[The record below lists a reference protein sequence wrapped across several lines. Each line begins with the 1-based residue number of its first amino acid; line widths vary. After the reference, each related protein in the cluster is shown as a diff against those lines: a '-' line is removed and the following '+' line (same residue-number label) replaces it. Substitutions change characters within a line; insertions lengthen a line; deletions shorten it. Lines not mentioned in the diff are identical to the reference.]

1 MTADCTFSSSS
12 VQAGLAFLYFTS
24 GEFTINGNGHS
35 IIGPTHDRGWVLYAQ
50 NAGTVL
56 NLNNVTL
63 TGTNLTQSVTVRS
76 ARLNARNVTFSGNT
90 VNTVMNTHTGGGEI
104 YLENARFLD
113 NTGRN
118 VNPNVISISTGGF
131 ASITGGVFQGNTNF
145 DNLIAS
151 GGTVQLQG
159 CLIFGSNPGVPVHYR
174 EASGG
179 VITDNI
185 SCAKKKKKVP
195 TAIPTATHRPLAA
208 TCVDL
213 SQATG
218 ITVGATFGIGS
229 GVQCQRL
236 DGGGIGIQSIIDAGF
251 IDAIDI
257 WGYVDQGIEVCFPQ
271 AGRLIF
277 LDASAMP
284 RTAAPLASR
293 SVNGMTCALIFTPG
307 SIVLLPN

>member
-1 MTADCTFSSSS
+1 MTADCTFSNSN
-12 VQAGLAFLYFTS
+12 VQANSPFLHFTS

-35 IIGPTHDRGWVLYAQ
+35 ITAPSNLAFAIFVQ

-56 NLNNVTL
+56 NLNNVII
-63 TGTNLTQSVTVRS
+63 TGGTASVAVLVRNG
-76 ARLNARNVTFSGNT
+76 RLNVRRSIFSD
-90 VNTVMNTHTGGGEI
+90 HTGNLVVGIHTNGGQI
-104 YLENARFLD
+104 YLENAQFLG
-113 NTGRN
+113 NTGGGAGPY
-118 VNPNVISISTGGF
+118 VFSAAGGF
-131 ASITGGVFQGNTNF
+131 ASITGAVFQGNTNF
-145 DNLIAS
+145 DSLIAS
-151 GGTVQLQG
+151 RGTVQLR
-159 CLIFGSNPGVPVHYR
+159 CVILGSNSVRVNYNERPPN
-174 EASGG
+174 G
-179 VITDNI
+179 VITVNS
-185 SCAKKKKKVP
+185 SCPKPKKKKVP
-195 TAIPTATHRPLAA
+195 TAVPTATHRPLAA

-251 IDAIDI
+251 IDAVDI
-257 WGYVDQGIEVCFPQ
+257 WGYVDQGVEVCFPQ
-271 AGRLIF
+271 AGRLLF

-284 RTAAPLASR
+284 RTAAPLTSR